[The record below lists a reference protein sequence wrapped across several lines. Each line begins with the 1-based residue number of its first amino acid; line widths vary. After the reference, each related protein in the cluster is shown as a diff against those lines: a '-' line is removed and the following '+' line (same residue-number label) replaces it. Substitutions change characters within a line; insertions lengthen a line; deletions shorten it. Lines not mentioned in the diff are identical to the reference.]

1 MGSTGE
7 IPDDLR
13 YTKEHEWIR
22 AEGNHGTIGITDY
35 AQNALTDIVFVEL
48 PEIGKKAMQSK
59 TLCTIESV
67 KSVSDVF
74 APASGNVIEANNE
87 LKDKPENINNEPY
100 GKGWIAKI
108 SISNK
113 NELNNL
119 MNAEQY
125 KKYLE
130 GLEH

>member
-1 MGSTGE
+1 MDSIGK

-13 YTKEHEWIR
+13 YTKEHEWIV
-22 AEGNHGTIGITDY
+22 AEGNNGTVGITDY
-35 AQNALTDIVFVEL
+35 AQHALTDAVFVEL
-48 PEIGKKAMQSK
+48 PEIGKKVAQSK

-67 KSVSDVF
+67 KSVSDILS
-74 APASGNVIEANNE
+74 PASGEVIEANNE
-87 LKDKPENINNEPY
+87 LKDKPENINNDPY

-108 SISNK
+108 RISNK
-113 NELNNL
+113 DELNSL
-119 MNAEQY
+119 MGAEQY

>member
-1 MGSTGE
+1 MDSTGE
-7 IPDDLR
+7 IPNDLK

-22 AEGNHGTIGITDY
+22 AEGDNGTIGITDY

-48 PEIGKKAMQSK
+48 PETGKKIMQSK

-74 APASGNVIEANNE
+74 APASGEVLESNNK
-87 LKDKPENINNEPY
+87 LKDNPENVNNEPY
-100 GKGWIAKI
+100 GSGWIAKI
-108 SISNK
+108 RISNK

-119 MNAEQY
+119 MSAEQY